1 MKRLLKINIL
11 IILISFCSCKKL
23 LQEEQSSF
31 FTPANFPKDQKE
43 AEAALFGTY
52 SVLQESSLFRYTLA
66 YTLSTQDD
74 LIHPLAASAG
84 ASTGLWMNFQVTG
97 SDTFLKNFW
106 IYLWKGVN
114 GTNDLIA
121 ALEQLNNPS
130 NNTWTPQ
137 LMAESRAL
145 RAFYYFY
152 LVRMYGDLPL
162 RLKPTTEIVV
172 NADRVPAMQIYEQ
185 ILADLNYADN
195 KLPAVADRG
204 GRFTNGAVKALL
216 SQVYITM
223 AGWRRTSQGQM
234 VKGDAK
240 YYELARD
247 KAKEVIDMENAGV
260 YTLDPDYT
268 NVFKNLSSDVY
279 NKEVILEVQFAMP
292 DKGSSFPYFFGA
304 VGLGSAAAPLGGG
317 QSAAQVNIEYIDE
330 LNTKNTYNTPTTP
343 VVTIKDERYTWNI
356 ANYSY
361 AAAAPWTKVINAASR
376 SNNFGIA
383 KYQKIFPTNWFFNHA
398 TNWPL
403 IRLSEIKLI
412 YAEAVN
418 EIGLATPEAY
428 AQLNAIRKRARPLAN
443 KNNTNTILP
452 DLIGLTQNEFR
463 EAIMSERAIEL
474 LIEGSRRF
482 DLIRWGNLVERV
494 QSRTTQIIAV
504 NNVSEINYLMPIPPE
519 DILINGWKQNLGY

>member
-31 FTPANFPKDQKE
+31 FTPANFPKDQTE
-43 AEAALFGTY
+43 AEAALFGSY
-52 SVLQESSLFRYTLA
+52 NVLQQSSLFRSSLPLI
-66 YTLSTQDD
+66 LSSQDD
-74 LIHPLAASAG
+74 LVHVVAVQATG
-84 ASTGLWMNFQVTG
+84 ATGFWMNFQVTG
-97 SDTFLKNFW
+97 SDLSLKNFW

-114 GTNDLIA
+114 GTNELIA
-121 ALEQLNNPS
+121 ALEQMDVPANS
-130 NNTWTPQ
+130 SWVPQ
-137 LMAESRAL
+137 LMAESKAL

-172 NADRVPAMQIYEQ
+172 KADRVPATQIYEQ

-195 KLPAVADRG
+195 KLPVMANRG
-204 GRFTNGAVKALL
+204 GRFTDGAVKALL

-240 YYELARD
+240 YYEMARD
-247 KAKEVIDMENAGV
+247 KAKEVIDMETAGV
-260 YTLDPDYT
+260 YALDPDYT

-279 NKEVILEVQFAMP
+279 NKEIIMEVQFAMP
-292 DKGSSFPYFFGA
+292 DQGSNFPYYFGA
-304 VGLGSAAAPLGGG
+304 SGLGSAATPLGGG
-317 QSAAQVNIEYIDE
+317 QAAAQANIEFIDD
-330 LNTKNTYNTPTTP
+330 LNIKNTYKTPSVP
-343 VVTIKDERYTWNI
+343 VVTVKDERYTWNI
-356 ANYSY
+356 GNYSY
-361 AAAAPWTKVINAASR
+361 QAAAPWTKVYSAGDR
-376 SNNFGIA
+376 SNTWGIA
-383 KYQKIFPTNWFFNHA
+383 KYQKIFPANWFFNHA

-403 IRLSEIKLI
+403 IRLSDIKLI

-418 EIGLATPEAY
+418 EIGVATPEAY
-428 AQLNAIRKRARPLAN
+428 AQINAIRKRARPVAY
-443 KNNTNTILP
+443 KNSTNTILP
-452 DLIGLTQNEFR
+452 DLSGLNQDDFR

-474 LIEGSRRF
+474 LIEGARRF

-494 QSRTTQIIAV
+494 KTQVTQVIAV
-504 NNVSEINYLMPIPPE
+504 NNVNEINYLMPVPPE